1 MMKAHTLLFDGRS
14 GIRIRRESMPKLK
27 PDQLRIKTICSAIS
41 AGSELLVYR
50 GQLPGDL
57 PVDAKSSTL
66 KNQSGY
72 PMKYGYSLVGEVM
85 EAGNK
90 TDQNFMGKKVFCFHP
105 HQDHLLMEASQVI
118 PLPKGIKPEQAVF
131 LPGMET
137 ALNLVMDAK
146 PSIGERVI
154 VLGQGVIGL
163 LTTALLANYPLGK
176 LVTLET
182 FPKRQKF
189 SKLMGAEVVLDLN
202 KKTQFTRLKKL
213 LSPSDLAN
221 EPQGADLLF
230 ELSGQPDTLDKLIE
244 LSGFHSRI
252 VIGSWYG
259 TKTSQVHLGGDF
271 HRNRIRVISSQVS
284 SIEPELRG
292 RWTAAR
298 RIEMAW
304 SMIRKVKPERLI
316 SHRFQFLDAAE
327 AYHILDTIPK
337 DCLQLIFSY

>member
-1 MMKAHTLLFDGRS
+1 MKAHTLLFDGKS
-14 GIRIRRESMPKLK
+14 GVRIESENLPKLK
-27 PDQLRIKTICSAIS
+27 PNQLRIKTICSAIS
-41 AGSELLVYR
+41 AGTEMLVYR
-50 GQLPGDL
+50 GQIPSNLPL
-57 PVDAKSSTL
+57 DAEISVL
-66 KNQSGY
+66 KKQSGY

-85 EAGNK
+85 QAGNK
-90 TDQNFMGKKVFCFHP
+90 ADQNFIGKKVFCFHP

-131 LPGMET
+131 LPAMET

-146 PSIGERVI
+146 PSIGERGI

-182 FPKRQKF
+182 LPKRQNF
-189 SKLMGAEVVLDLN
+189 SKMMGAEVVLDLN

-230 ELSGQPDTLDKLIE
+230 ELSGQQDGLDKLIA
-244 LSGFHSRI
+244 LAGYHSRI

-259 TKTSQVHLGGDF
+259 TKTSRVHLGGDF
-271 HRNRIRVISSQVS
+271 HRNRIRIISSQVS
-284 SIEPELRG
+284 TIEPGLRG
-292 RWTAAR
+292 RWTKKR
-298 RIEMAW
+298 RIELVW
-304 SMIRKVKPERLI
+304 QMIRKIKPERLI
-316 SHRFQFLDAAE
+316 SHRFQFSDAAE
-327 AYHILDTIPK
+327 AYKILDTNPEE
-337 DCLQLIFSY
+337 CLQLIFTY